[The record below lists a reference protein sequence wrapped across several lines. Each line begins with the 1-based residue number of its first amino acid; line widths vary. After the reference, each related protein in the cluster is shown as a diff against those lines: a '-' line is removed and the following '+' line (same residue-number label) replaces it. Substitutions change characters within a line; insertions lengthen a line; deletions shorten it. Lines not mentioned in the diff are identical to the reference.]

1 MTRVEKLTAW
11 HKAQVGTKESGVNRV
26 RYNAVY
32 YGRDVEGS
40 SYEWCAAYVWVG
52 FYECGLSALYLG
64 GGKSAYCPYIMEWAK
79 ARGRWVTGDYREGD
93 LLLYD
98 WGADGVPDHIG
109 YCLSFDGVNAVAIE
123 GNAADQ
129 VMRLRRPKG
138 QILGAYRPDY
148 GEADEE
154 YDYGDVGAGGAGGL
168 DPADGDP
175 AQQTIPELT
184 RGAKGPFVEIMQRR
198 LIALDYDLPRY
209 GADGEMGE
217 ETEYALRALQYDN
230 DLIVDGI
237 CGEQSW
243 AALLDG
249 GGR

>member
-1 MTRVEKLTAW
+1 MTNVEKLTAW

-148 GEADEE
+148 GEDDEN
-154 YDYGDVGAGGAGGL
+154 DGAVDAGGVAAVGAFDGGL
-168 DPADGDP
+168 VLPV
-175 AQQTIPELT
+175 LM
-184 RGAKGPFVEIMQRR
+184 RGAKGHFVVILQRR
-198 LIALDYDLPRY
+198 LMALDYALPRW
-209 GADGEMGE
+209 GADGDFGG
-217 ETEYALRALQYDN
+217 ETEAALRAMQFDRGLDT
-230 DLIVDGI
+230 DGI

-243 AALLDG
+243 SELLD
-249 GGR
+249 R